1 LKVIRLC
8 SEEHQ
13 RPEGSEPL
21 ELPEEGSNPLFQ
33 NNSRRP
39 SEEQHPQTFLEEDR
53 QPPFPANRHL
63 TATANQQP
71 ILSGC
76 CFTLHDEE
84 LLNTGKSSG
93 PLGPAAAALSGR
105 FIGAGTRI
113 CQRPSS
119 EKRHA
124 AAVLWNDPQN
134 TCFTGESTSVP
145 EYLRALVQSQ
155 AVLPA
160 TSAIYNFDI
169 FARAR
174 VDRAIERLPRVRS
187 TG

>member
-1 LKVIRLC
+1 MKTVRLC

-33 NNSRRP
+33 NNLLRL
-39 SEEQHPQTFLEEDR
+39 SEEHTSKSSWKKIVS
-53 QPPFPANRHL
+53 PPFPANRHPI
-63 TATANQQP
+63 ATVNQQP

-84 LLNTGKSSG
+84 LLNAGKSSG

-105 FIGAGTRI
+105 FIGAGTSI

-124 AAVLWNDPQN
+124 SFGLWNEFRN
-134 TCFTGESTSVP
+134 ACFTDDSASVT
-145 EYLRALVQSQ
+145 EYLHTAMQSED
-155 AVLPA
+155 VNG
-160 TSAIYNFDI
+160 SAFH
-169 FARAR
+169 
-174 VDRAIERLPRVRS
+174 
-187 TG
+187 

>member
-1 LKVIRLC
+1 MKTVRLC

-33 NNSRRP
+33 NNSRRL
-39 SEEQHPQTFLEEDR
+39 SEEHTSKSSWKKIASL
-53 QPPFPANRHL
+53 PFPADRRL
-63 TATANQQP
+63 TATVNQQP
-71 ILSGC
+71 ILNGC
-76 CFTLHDEE
+76 CFTLRDEE
-84 LLNTGKSSG
+84 LLNTGKWSG

-124 AAVLWNDPQN
+124 AASLWNDTQN
-134 TCFTGESTSVP
+134 TDFIDESASAP
-145 EYLRALVQSQ
+145 EYLCIYMQSEDVSVSPFQ
-155 AVLPA
+155 QKKFWPIARSSLL
-160 TSAIYNFDI
+160 S
-169 FARAR
+169 RAR
-174 VDRAIERLPRVRS
+174 K